1 MQWSHTR
8 RVFLTGAVGANVAA
22 LLAPGWLRAQADAED
37 PRVAEVLAGTIG
49 IDMHNHVTPGG
60 QGRSRVGR
68 NNRSHSPTLT
78 WPTRSSAR
86 G

>member
-1 MQWSHTR
+1 MRWSHTR
-8 RVFLTGAVGANVAA
+8 REFLTGAIGANVAA

-49 IDMHNHVTPGG
+49 MGVFDAG
-60 QGRSRVGR
+60 QIEHRTIRL
-68 NNRSHSPTLT
+68 PE
-78 WPTRSSAR
+78 SAS

>member
-1 MQWSHTR
+1 MQLSHTR
-8 RVFLTGAVGANVAA
+8 REFLMRASGANVAV
-22 LLAPGWLRAQADAED
+22 LLAPEWLRAQADTED

-49 IDMHNHVTPGG
+49 VDMHNHVTPGG

-68 NNRSHSPTLT
+68 DNRIHSPTLT